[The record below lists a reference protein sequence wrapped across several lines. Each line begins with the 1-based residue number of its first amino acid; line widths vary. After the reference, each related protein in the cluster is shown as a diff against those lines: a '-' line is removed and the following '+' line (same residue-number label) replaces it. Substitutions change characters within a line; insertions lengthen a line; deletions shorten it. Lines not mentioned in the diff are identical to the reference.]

1 MKKQPYHQPILTR
14 HLPQR
19 ALAAKTAGECAL
31 LLVMTPPTEA
41 SPPELTLTQVG
52 GNVVLSW
59 AASGSNCVLESSTA
73 IAVGWKPVAAA
84 RAVSGSTIRVTLPIE
99 AQQFFRLKDAGGD
112 KDAGEKTS
120 IEKTGDKTATEKTG
134 DKTAGEKT
142 GDKTTD
148 KDPNSDKDPTEK
160 EKEME
165 VTPSVSF
172 DFSPQAAVPNA

>member
-1 MKKQPYHQPILTR
+1 MTKHPYHQPILTR

-31 LLVMTPPTEA
+31 LLVMTPPAEA

-52 GNVVLSW
+52 SNVVLSW

-73 IAVGWKPVAAA
+73 IAVGWKPVTAA
-84 RAVSGSTIRVTLPIE
+84 RAVSGSTIRVTLPIA

-120 IEKTGDKTATEKTG
+120 EKS
-134 DKTAGEKT
+134 GEK
-142 GDKTTD
+142 DA
-148 KDPNSDKDPTEK
+148 NADKDPTEK
-160 EKEME
+160 GGKEME
-165 VTPSVSF
+165 KGPDKDPTEKDGVESTMGVMNL
-172 DFSPQAAVPNA
+172 DF